1 MVPGRGLTSQPILR
15 HGNHKGEVMILIGE
29 NINIMSKTIGPA
41 LKERNPKP
49 IQELA
54 RAEAEAGVDYLDLNI
69 GPARKAGDE
78 LMEWVVNTV
87 QEVSN
92 LPLSLDTTNPV
103 AMEAGLK
110 AHKGKALINSIS
122 LQPERLEQELPLAK
136 KYNADMIGLLWGM
149 EGMPRDANER
159 CVLAVDLVYKANEQ
173 GIPSQDIWID
183 SIVTPV
189 SVEIN
194 QVKACLEFMSMLKDF
209 APECKSTIGLSNIS
223 NGTPAHLRPYL
234 NRTYMIMLMRYGLYS
249 AIVDAFDPELVKIAR
264 GEKPEIVD
272 LVYRA
277 MDGEKPDLSSL
288 GEEEVRYVKTVRVL
302 TGESLYS
309 HSWLEI

>member
-1 MVPGRGLTSQPILR
+1 
-15 HGNHKGEVMILIGE
+15 MILIGE

-41 LKERNPKP
+41 LRERTPKP

-54 RAEAEAGVDYLDLNI
+54 KAEAEAGVDYIDLNI

-78 LMEWVVNTV
+78 LMEWVVKTV
-87 QEVSN
+87 QEVTD

-110 AHKGKALINSIS
+110 VHKGRALINSIS
-122 LQPERLEQELPLAK
+122 LARMEEELPLAK
-136 KYNADMIGLLWGM
+136 EYNANLIGLLWGM
-149 EGMPRDANER
+149 EGMPRDAAER
-159 CVLAVDLVYKANEQ
+159 GVLAVELMYKANEM
-173 GIPSQDIWID
+173 GIPNENIWID
-183 SIVTPV
+183 PIATPV

-194 QVKACLEFMSMLKDF
+194 QVKACIEFLSMLADI
-209 APECKSTIGLSNIS
+209 APDCKSTVGLSNIS
-223 NGTPAHLRPYL
+223 NGTPTDLRPYL
-234 NRTYMIMLMRYGLYS
+234 NRTYLVMLMKYGLYS
-249 AIVDAFDPELVKIAR
+249 AIVDAFDSELIKIAK
-264 GEKPEIVD
+264 GGKPEIVD
-272 LVYRA
+272 LVHRV

-288 GEEEVRYVKTVRVL
+288 TEEEVKYVKTVRVL